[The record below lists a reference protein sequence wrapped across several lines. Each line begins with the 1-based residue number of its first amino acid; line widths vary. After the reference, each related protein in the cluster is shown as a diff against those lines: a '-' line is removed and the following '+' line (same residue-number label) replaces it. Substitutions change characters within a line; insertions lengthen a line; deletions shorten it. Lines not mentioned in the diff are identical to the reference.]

1 MIDVNVRFWGTL
13 KRPTPR
19 LFQMK
24 VPEPATVGVALKEVC
39 RRIGGSEAEAVQ
51 AELLGTA
58 ALLVN
63 GDTIGH
69 RGGLSVPLSNGDTLS
84 IVLAMS
90 GG

>member
-13 KRPTPR
+13 KRPAPR
-19 LFQMK
+19 QFQVK
-24 VPEPATVGVALKEVC
+24 VSEPATVAVALKELC
-39 RRIGGSEAEAVQ
+39 RHIGGSEAGEVE
-51 AELLGTA
+51 AELLATA
-58 ALLVN
+58 AILVN

-69 RGGLSVPLSNGDTLS
+69 RGGLDVPLANGDTLG

>member
-13 KRPTPR
+13 RHPAPR
-19 LFQMK
+19 HFQ
-24 VPEPATVGVALKEVC
+24 VRVSERATVAAALSEVC
-39 RRIGGSEAEAVQ
+39 RQVGGSEADEME

-69 RGGLSVPLSNGDTLS
+69 RGGLSVPLANGDTLG